1 MPRKLTVLIAD
12 DQLQSRV
19 ILRKLVLQEGHA
31 VEEAENGADVLAY
44 VQKSLPDIILL
55 DVMMPVQDGLNTCR
69 ILRETYPPTIL
80 PIIIVTAK
88 GEESDI
94 ISGLQAGANDYVTKP
109 INYGILRARLQ
120 AQVRVL
126 EAVRAIARAEN
137 LLGKKKRLENIG
149 LLASGVAHHF
159 NNLLGTVLTCTE
171 LIKYSCATDK
181 FTQHAVQLMTEAVKR
196 GNELTS
202 GLLTFT
208 RSEENVGQ
216 SDVLDIIR
224 ASVPL
229 VESVSGHRILYNTH
243 VQGLVPM
250 VTISPSALSQV
261 VLELLRNAV
270 GAIENEGEITITVIG
285 PQQTEHDQSRPLEEV
300 RLQIRDT
307 GCGIAQEII
316 DHIFKPFFSTKNL
329 DPELTISL
337 DGGGLGLST
346 AHHLIEQAKGS
357 MEVLQTSPQG
367 TTIEL
372 RLPVLV
378 TVHANPN

>member
-1 MPRKLTVLIAD
+1 MQRKLTILIAD

-19 ILRKLVLQEGHA
+19 ILRKLVLQEGHE
-31 VEEAENGADVLAY
+31 VQEAENGVAVLAS
-44 VQKSLPDIILL
+44 VQKSLPDLILL

-69 ILRETYPPTIL
+69 ILREKYPPTIL

-126 EAVRAIARAEN
+126 EAARAIARAEN

-159 NNLLGTVLTCTE
+159 NNLLGTMLTCTE
-171 LIKYSCATDK
+171 LIKHSCSNDK

-216 SDVLDIIR
+216 SDVLDILR
-224 ASVPL
+224 ASIPL
-229 VESVSGHRILYNTH
+229 VESVSGHRIHYNTH
-243 VQGLVPM
+243 VRGLVPM
-250 VTISPSALSQV
+250 VTISPSALSQI

-270 GAIENEGEITITVIG
+270 DAIENEGEITITVIG
-285 PQQTEHDQSRPLEEV
+285 PQQSEQNRPIEDV

-307 GCGIAQEII
+307 GCGISQEII

-329 DPELTISL
+329 DRELTISL
-337 DGGGLGLST
+337 DGAGLGLST

-372 RLPVLV
+372 RLPVLLGGA
-378 TVHANPN
+378 TL